1 MKCRDT
7 APLTALIRHE
17 TASRAPFRSPARR
30 TGAAIH
36 RRLRILRHRALR
48 WFHDPVATI
57 ERERRERELGPSLWR
72 YDFRPWSTLAYAA
85 TPRRRLVRSRTSL
98 HSTN

>member
-1 MKCRDT
+1 MKCRVT
-7 APLTALIRHE
+7 APLTALIRRE

-48 WFHDPVATI
+48 WFHEPVASI
-57 ERERRERELGPSLWR
+57 ERERRERDFGPSLWR
-72 YDFRPWSTLAYAA
+72 YDFRPWSTLAYV
-85 TPRRRLVRSRTSL
+85 TTTRPRLVRSRTPL
-98 HSTN
+98 RSTS